1 VTSLKRIHFIFL
13 KFAFPNINIIITLGR
28 KYKLDKIYI
37 NNVDGTKRLNPRLV
51 FILAVASGLSVSN
64 LYWAQ
69 PLLDSIA
76 HTFEITS
83 TSAGL
88 IVTLTQLGY
97 AAGLVLLVPLGDMLE
112 RRQLIVSVLLIS
124 VISLILAAI
133 SSSILIFFFA
143 SLAIG
148 FTSVVA
154 QIFVPFSATLAED
167 HERGKV
173 VGQVMSGL
181 LLGILLARTLSGFI
195 SAYEG
200 WRAVFW
206 VASAMVLIL
215 SIILS
220 KALPVFNTETNLT
233 YGSLL
238 KSVWKLFMAEK
249 LLRRRSLYGALIF
262 ANFSVLWTSLTF
274 LLAHQPYNYNDAVIG
289 LFGLVGA
296 SGATSATVAGRLA
309 DKGHANSATG
319 IFLISIFI
327 SFILM
332 AFGETLLIPLI
343 VGIVILDLGV
353 QGTHILNQ
361 SEIYKLSGE
370 ARSRLTTA
378 YMTSFF
384 IGGAIGSLTSAA
396 IYGMEGW
403 MGVCALGG
411 LYSLGAI
418 AVWVFDAS
426 RSRNKKHK

>member
-1 VTSLKRIHFIFL
+1 M
-13 KFAFPNINIIITLGR
+13 
-28 KYKLDKIYI
+28 DKTEILNRIYI
-37 NNVDGTKRLNPRLV
+37 EKAGGIKSLNPRFV
-51 FILAVASGLSVSN
+51 FILAVASGLTVAN

-76 HTFEITS
+76 HTFNAS
-83 TSAGL
+83 TTTAGL

-97 AAGLVLLVPLGDMLE
+97 AAGLVMLVPLGDVLE
-112 RRQLIVSVLLIS
+112 RRRLIVSVLLVA
-124 VISLILAAI
+124 VISLIAAAV
-133 SSSILIFFFA
+133 SSSIFIFFAA

-154 QIFVPFSATLAED
+154 QILVPFSATLAPD

-206 VASAMVLIL
+206 IASIVILIL
-215 SIILS
+215 SLILLS
-220 KALPVFNTETNLT
+220 ALPSYKTKIELT
-233 YGSLL
+233 YKQLL
-238 KSVWKLFMAEK
+238 KSVWNLFKTEP
-249 LLRRRSLYGALIF
+249 LLRKRSLYGALVF

-274 LLAHQPYNYNDAVIG
+274 LLAHPPYNYNDAIIG

-309 DKGHANSATG
+309 DKGHTNAATG
-319 IFLISIFI
+319 FFLSSILI

-332 AFGETLLIPLI
+332 AMGETMLVPLI
-343 VGIVILDLGV
+343 AGIIVLDLGV

-361 SEIYKLSGE
+361 SEIYKLSPE

-384 IGGAIGSLTSAA
+384 IGGSIGSLTSAA
-396 IYGMEGW
+396 AFGTYGW
-403 MGVCALGG
+403 IGVCALGG
-411 LYSLGAI
+411 IYSLTAI
-418 AVWVFDAS
+418 ILWIAEITCH
-426 RSRNKKHK
+426 KKKA

>member
-1 VTSLKRIHFIFL
+1 MSSDFFNEVTLEKT
-13 KFAFPNINIIITLGR
+13 KTLN
-28 KYKLDKIYI
+28 KIYLEKA
-37 NNVDGTKRLNPRLV
+37 DGTRSLNPRIV
-51 FILAVASGLSVSN
+51 FILAVASGLTVAN

-76 HTFEITS
+76 HAFNAST

-97 AAGLVLLVPLGDMLE
+97 AAGLVLLVPLGDVLE
-112 RRQLIVSVLLIS
+112 QRRLIVSVLLVA
-124 VISLILAAI
+124 VISLIIAAL
-133 SSSILIFFFA
+133 SSSILIFFLA

-148 FTSVVA
+148 ITSVVA
-154 QIFVPFSATLAED
+154 QILVPFSATLAPD

-206 VASAMVLIL
+206 VASGMILIL
-215 SIILS
+215 SLILL
-220 KALPVFNTETNLT
+220 KALPSFKAKVDLS
-233 YGSLL
+233 YRQLL
-238 KSVWKLFMAEK
+238 KSVWELFKSEP
-249 LLRRRSLYGALIF
+249 LLRKRSLYGALVF

-274 LLAHQPYNYNDAVIG
+274 LLAHPPYNYNDAIIG

-296 SGATSATVAGRLA
+296 SGATSANVAGRLA
-309 DKGHANSATG
+309 DKGHTNAATG
-319 IFLISIFI
+319 FFLSSILI

-332 AFGETLLIPLI
+332 AMGGAMLIPLI
-343 VGIVILDLGV
+343 AGIVILDLGV

-361 SEIYKLSGE
+361 SEIYKLSAE

-384 IGGAIGSLTSAA
+384 IGGSIGSLTSAA
-396 IYGMEGW
+396 IFGAYGW
-403 MGVCALGG
+403 IGVCVLGG
-411 LYSLGAI
+411 IYSSLAI
-418 AVWVFDAS
+418 IIWIAEMMQHNS
-426 RSRNKKHK
+426 